1 MPTYG
6 YRCTSCGHQFE
17 VFQRMSDEP
26 VQTCPK
32 CQGKVT
38 RMLFPAGVVFK
49 GSGYYSTDY
58 KESGKSSST
67 SSANGSDPSTESKS
81 ESKSDAKSDSKS
93 ESKSESSDS
102 SD

>member
-17 VFQRMSDEP
+17 VFQRMSDDP
-26 VQTCPK
+26 VQTCPD

-38 RMLFPAGVVFK
+38 RILYPTGVVFK

-58 KESGKSSST
+58 KGSGSSA
-67 SSANGSDPSTESKS
+67 SANGSGSSS
-81 ESKSDAKSDSKS
+81 ESGKS
-93 ESKSESSDS
+93 ESKSESASESMPESKSEASD
-102 SD
+102 

>member
-17 VFQRMSDEP
+17 VFQRMSDDP
-26 VQTCPK
+26 VQTCPD

-38 RMLFPAGVVFK
+38 RILYPTGVVFK

-58 KESGKSSST
+58 KGSG
-67 SSANGSDPSTESKS
+67 SSASTNGSGPSSDSKP
-81 ESKSDAKSDSKS
+81 DSKS
-93 ESKSESSDS
+93 ESKSESKPESKSEASD
-102 SD
+102 